1 MMIILSYGMKMKNRY
16 LIVTTKSWNIHNFEL
31 LKNKFSNNE
40 WYLIKDKTNF
50 TYDNVIEIN
59 PKYIFFPHWSWKIPK
74 DLYENYECIA
84 FHMTDLPF
92 GRGGSP
98 LQNLIIQGYK
108 KTKVSAFK
116 VTDKLDAGPIY
127 LKKDLVLDGTADEI
141 FRRASKIIFFEMI
154 PHIMKNTPE
163 PHPQKGKTT
172 IFKRRR
178 PEDSDISNLNDLD
191 KVYDYIRMLDAESY
205 PKAFIE
211 KNNIRI
217 EFKNA
222 KKKKNKIVAN
232 AKIIIKE

>member
-1 MMIILSYGMKMKNRY
+1 MKMKNRY

-50 TYDNVIEIN
+50 TYDKVIEIN

-74 DLYENYECIA
+74 DIYENYDCIA

-98 LQNLIIQGYK
+98 LQNLIIRDYK
-108 KTKVSAFK
+108 KTKISAFK

-127 LKKDLVLDGTADEI
+127 LKKDLSLEGTADEI
-141 FRRASKIIFFEMI
+141 FRKASKIIFFEMI
-154 PHIMKNTPE
+154 PYIMKNTPK

-178 PEDSDISNLNDLD
+178 PEESDISNLNDLD
-191 KVYDYIRMLDAESY
+191 KVYDYIRMLDAKGY

-211 KNNIRI
+211 KNNLRI
-217 EFKNA
+217 EFQDA
-222 KKKKNKIVAN
+222 KKKNDEIRAYVRIK
-232 AKIIIKE
+232 IKE

>member
-1 MMIILSYGMKMKNRY
+1 MNNKYIIST
-16 LIVTTKSWNIHNFEL
+16 IKSWNIHNFEL

-50 TYDNVIEIN
+50 TYDKVTEIN

-74 DLYENYECIA
+74 KIHNNFDCIA

-108 KTKVSAFK
+108 KTKISAFK

-127 LKKDLVLDGTADEI
+127 LKKDLLLDGTADEI

-154 PHIMKNTPE
+154 PYIIKNTPT
-163 PHPQKGKTT
+163 PHPQKRKTT
-172 IFKRRR
+172 IFKRRK
-178 PEDSDISNLNDLD
+178 PEESDISNLNDINTI
-191 KVYDYIRMLDAESY
+191 YDYIRMLDAEGY

-211 KNNIRI
+211 KNNLRI
-217 EFKNA
+217 EFQDA
-222 KKKKNKIVAN
+222 KKKNDE
-232 AKIIIKE
+232 IKAYVRIKTKE